1 MLSACA
7 GMDGF
12 CDTLPF
18 IGFIILTEKIDEKEK
33 ERKEKNFKQF
43 FQKIFPKK

>member
-1 MLSACA
+1 MLSVCA
-7 GMDGF
+7 DMAEF

-43 FQKIFPKK
+43 FQKNFQKK